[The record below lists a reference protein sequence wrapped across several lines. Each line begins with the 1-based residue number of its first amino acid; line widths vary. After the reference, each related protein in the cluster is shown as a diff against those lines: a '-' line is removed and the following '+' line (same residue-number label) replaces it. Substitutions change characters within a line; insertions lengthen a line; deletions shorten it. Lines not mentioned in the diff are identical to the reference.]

1 MLKDPGNSSLRL
13 EPVRR
18 LMAAIYSDSD
28 ARSRNGTGS
37 VEPSLT
43 VG

>member
-13 EPVRR
+13 EPVRQ

-28 ARSRNGTGS
+28 AWSRNGTSS
-37 VEPSLT
+37 VGPSLT
-43 VG
+43 MG